1 MIEFDDVTIEKMFG
15 KEAAEDE
22 APERLKQYFF
32 RNKAYQNV
40 VLDLPIR
47 ILVGHKGIGKSALL
61 KVSYL
66 EDQEAGV
73 PALWLRP
80 GDVKSLVSPNTDVLI
95 RLIEHWKSG
104 LFSLITAEAL
114 ELLTGLPTPHLA

>member
-1 MIEFDDVTIEKMFG
+1 MIEFDDVTIEKIFD

-22 APERLKQYFF
+22 TPERLKQYFF

-40 VLDLPIR
+40 VLNLPIR

-80 GDVKSLVSPNTDVLI
+80 GDVKSLVSSNTESLI
-95 RLIEHWKSG
+95 RLIEQWKSG
-104 LFSLITAEAL
+104 LFSLITAEAV
-114 ELLTGLPTPHLA
+114 EL